1 MVLHGLN
8 DLTLLNRL
16 LWALAAGA
24 TGHSDDPGV
33 INRFLVHAARWWTA
47 QWTADS
53 FEKFEDRIDLELGDS
68 ATREFFTRTSSSVIR
83 YHWASRMIC
92 TEIGNQIQQD
102 PDYGAIFP
110 EFTAA
115 NIDRCL
121 NLAWQ
126 NGQLTVAI
134 TPWTDPATEVA
145 RHIALKAGALADRP
159 FPEIALSAEMDKR
172 PWIAFADGIAPIA
185 LGTVAFAMDRALLS
199 AVDDRLLAHRD
210 RRSAPAL
217 DKGELYE
224 RVTQACINNALAS
237 LTGPQPPRP
246 LTIRIPGE
254 NRPDIDCAGIGDS
267 VEFIG
272 EVKAMAA
279 PARITSAASAFE
291 EQISK
296 LISQLRKRLDAIDSN
311 TPIFDGNRHAHTG
324 SHETVGLGI
333 VLNTYSGSLTTPS
346 MLNLL
351 PSVVVS
357 DRIAVADLHAWV
369 LVLSAMA
376 SYDEIRDYLRFR
388 SQLLAMDVSVID
400 ECDIAHAFFQ
410 PDRNQ
415 FLRRCQ
421 QTREESADSDP
432 HLILPAMYI
441 DGATASTCPRPTDPH
456 AWRRQFYDSAQE
468 VPRFG
473 D

>member
-1 MVLHGLN
+1 M
-8 DLTLLNRL
+8 
-16 LWALAAGA
+16 
-24 TGHSDDPGV
+24 

-53 FEKFEDRIDLELGDS
+53 FEKFEDVIDLELGDS
-68 ATREFFTRTSSSVIR
+68 ASREFLTRTSSSVIR

-92 TEIGNQIQQD
+92 KEIGNQIQQD
-102 PDYGAIFP
+102 PGYRAVFP

-121 NLAWQ
+121 NLCWQ
-126 NGQLTVAI
+126 DGQLAVAM
-134 TPWTDPATEVA
+134 TPWTDPATPFAQHV
-145 RHIALKAGALADRP
+145 ALKAGALADRP
-159 FPEIALSAEMDKR
+159 FPEIALSTEMDKR

-185 LGTVAFAMDRALLS
+185 LGSVAFAMDRALLA

-210 RRSAPAL
+210 HRSTPVL

-224 RVTQACINNALAS
+224 RVAQACINNALAT
-237 LTGPQPPRP
+237 LTGPQPSRP

-254 NRPDIDCAGIGDS
+254 NRPDIDCAGIGHT

-279 PARITSAASAFE
+279 PLRINSAASAFE

-296 LISQLRKRLDAIDSN
+296 VISQLRKRLDAIDSN
-311 TPIFDGNRHAHTG
+311 TPILDGNKNAHFG
-324 SHETVGLGI
+324 SRQTVGLGV

-357 DRIAVADLHAWV
+357 DRIAVADLHAWI
-369 LVLSAMA
+369 LVLSAMD
-376 SYDEIRDYLRFR
+376 SYDDIRAYFRFR
-388 SQLLAMDVSVID
+388 AQLLDMDVSVID
-400 ECDIAHAFFQ
+400 ECDIALTYFR
-410 PDRNQ
+410 PDRDKY
-415 FLRRCQ
+415 LMRCQ
-421 QTREESADSDP
+421 QTREEAIDSDP
-432 HLILPAMYI
+432 YLILPAMYI
-441 DGATASTCPRPTDPH
+441 DGATASACPRPTDPRT
-456 AWRRQFYDSAQE
+456 WRRQFYNSAQE

-473 D
+473 G